1 MMELKLICEK
11 DGQSDTSVSVS
22 DALFGREYNEALV
35 HQVVTAYLA
44 NARSANRAQ
53 KGRSDVAKST
63 RKPWRQKGTGRAR
76 SGMASSPLWRGGGK
90 IFPNSPDENFTH
102 KVNRK
107 MYRAGIVSILSQLA
121 REDRLS
127 VVESFRID
135 APKTKVLATKLKD
148 MGLDEVMIITDSID
162 ENLYLSSRNLPHVR
176 VVEAGHADPVSLMH
190 FAKVLMTRG
199 ALAKMEEMLA

>member
-1 MMELKLICEK
+1 MMELKLISEK
-11 DGQSDTSVSVS
+11 DGQPDASVPVS

-107 MYRAGIVSILSQLA
+107 MYRAGIVSILSQLV

-127 VVESFRID
+127 IVESFSID

-162 ENLYLSSRNLPHVR
+162 ENLYLSSRNLARVR
-176 VVEAGHADPVSLMH
+176 VVEAGHADPVSLMR
-190 FAKVLMTRG
+190 FAKILVTRG
-199 ALAKMEEMLA
+199 ALTKMEEMLA

>member
-1 MMELKLICEK
+1 MELKLIN
-11 DGQSDTSVSVS
+11 DNGQSAASVSAS
-22 DALFGREYNEALV
+22 DTLFGREYNESLV

-76 SGMASSPLWRGGGK
+76 AGMASSPLWRGGGK
-90 IFPNSPDENFTH
+90 IFPNSPEENFSH

-107 MYRAGIVSILSQLA
+107 MYRAGMGAILSQLV
-121 REDRLS
+121 RENRLS
-127 VVESFRID
+127 VVENFVLD
-135 APKTKVLATKLKD
+135 TPKTKALAGKLKD
-148 MGLDEVMIITDSID
+148 MKLDEVMIVTDSVD
-162 ENLYLSSRNLPHVR
+162 ENLYLSSRNLPLVK
-176 VVEAGHADPVSLMH
+176 VVEAGHVDPVSLLR
-190 FAKVLMTRG
+190 FANVLITRG